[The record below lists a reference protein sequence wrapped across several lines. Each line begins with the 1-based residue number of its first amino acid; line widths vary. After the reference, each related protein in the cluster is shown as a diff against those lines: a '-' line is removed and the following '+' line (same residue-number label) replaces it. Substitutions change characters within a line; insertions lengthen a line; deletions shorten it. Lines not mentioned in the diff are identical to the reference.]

1 MKIFSRRIDK
11 LVLVPAI
18 LIVFLIV
25 LQGVTGE
32 YPPTNS
38 SCPSTQFQCNDAK
51 CIPMGWRCDGD
62 VDCTDKSDEIDC
74 PSTTCAEDEFHCQ
87 DKKCIP
93 MRWTCDKDNDC
104 KDGSD
109 EATELCNRR
118 TCGPDK
124 FVCDSGV
131 CIPSD
136 WRCDG
141 SSDCQGGEDEK
152 NCTSTCEGDEYR
164 CDNGQCIAQRWKCD
178 GDKDCKDGSD
188 EDKCESPQS
197 CEPDEFMCHDGP
209 CIKKDWQ
216 CDGDFD
222 CNDRSDENKCNGT
235 TTECSESQFK
245 CKTSGE
251 CIHSSWFCD
260 NDDDCEDL
268 SDENCNTTCRS
279 DQIMCL
285 EGRYC
290 LSKSVQCDGS
300 KDCQDGS
307 DEVNCTTPSP
317 CKETDFH
324 CGDGVCIDKS
334 LVCDGTMNCKNMED
348 ENKDQGCAHDPCSD
362 NNGGCDHI
370 CVNLFGNKRKC
381 DCNPG
386 FTLMND
392 SETVCT
398 DIDEC
403 KDNLIH
409 GTCSQ
414 ICKNTK
420 GGYKCECVNNYSLV
434 NKRYCKADG
443 GHPELLLASR
453 KDLRKITLE
462 TFDYNL
468 LLDDGHISA
477 AIAMDFDFVG
487 KKFYWTDVAKE
498 AVFRADF
505 GNKSSVE
512 EVASTDVSTPDG
524 LAVDWINKH
533 LYWTDTG
540 FDRIEVS
547 SLDGKM
553 RKTLINTGLDEP
565 RAIVLDPNHGLM
577 YWTDWGKQPKIERCG
592 MDGND
597 RKVIINT
604 TITWPN
610 GLTIDYVANRLYWI
624 DAKRHTIES
633 SNMLGLERVSILKSH
648 LHLNHPFAITVF
660 EDYLYWT
667 DWPSESVRK
676 FSKFGRRGEEISQV
690 ETIALNLHSPM
701 DVHVFHPYRQQIQR
715 RLCGTDNGGCS
726 HFCLPKAYDARN
738 TEFYVC
744 DCPNGFVLSS
754 DRKNCVEGDV
764 TTGTTPS
771 KASPTPV
778 PVEPDS
784 PNRSHNRSSS
794 HGPAVV
800 TTGKTPVSEVTAVP
814 ATGSEVTEGPG
825 YTVVSHPDQVNTTE
839 QHTPEHMAEENIG
852 HIAGIVISVLCA
864 LFLILGIVGYVLY
877 KRYSRGHGK
886 SMNFD
891 NPVYRKTTTADDVT
905 IENKLPPSMQPLTQN
920 NGDVIC

>member
-32 YPPTNS
+32 NPPTNS
-38 SCPSTQFQCNDAK
+38 SCPSTQFQCRDAK

-93 MRWTCDKDNDC
+93 MRWTCDKDSDC

-109 EATELCNRR
+109 ESTDLCNRR

-124 FVCDSGV
+124 FVCNSGV

-188 EDKCESPQS
+188 EEKCESPQS

-222 CNDRSDENKCNGT
+222 CNDRSDENNCNGT

-300 KDCQDGS
+300 EDCQDGS
-307 DEVNCTTPSP
+307 DEHNCTTPSP

-334 LVCDGTMNCKNMED
+334 LVCDGTSNCKNMED
-348 ENKDQGCAHDPCSD
+348 ENVDQGCAHDPCKD

-381 DCNPG
+381 DCKPG

-420 GGYKCECVNNYSLV
+420 GSYKCECVNNYSLV
-434 NKRYCKADG
+434 NRRYCKADG

-754 DRKNCVEGDV
+754 SDRKSCVEG
-764 TTGTTPS
+764 
-771 KASPTPV
+771 
-778 PVEPDS
+778 
-784 PNRSHNRSSS
+784 
-794 HGPAVV
+794 GPAVV
-800 TTGKTPVSEVTAVP
+800 TTSKTPVSEVTAVP